1 MTLDSRISILR
12 NIVGILRSIM
22 DILVIDTLRKVSHS
36 ICTLSTLAPILSEK
50 LITWT
55 SIMSVYTEF
64 WITRAL
70 GHVNHGD
77 RTLYVLWWRRI
88 MHAIISQCT
97 TNKLDLYISLS
108 LSLSHAHMSLMT
120 KDKRKPAPTPHC
132 CIVATARR
140 QATRPRRTMAHLLGP
155 VSRISVSLMFL
166 WLLIIP

>member
-1 MTLDSRISILR
+1 MSLGSGISILW
-12 NIVGILRSIM
+12 NTVDIIVINM
-22 DILVIDTLRKVSHS
+22 LRKVSHS
-36 ICTLSTLAPILSEK
+36 ICTLSTLAPTLSEK

-77 RTLYVLWWRRI
+77 RTLYVPWWRRI

-108 LSLSHAHMSLMT
+108 HTHTCHWWQKT
-120 KDKRKPAPTPHC
+120 KENQHQPPHC

-155 VSRISVSLMFL
+155 SVASLSLSCFFDF
-166 WLLIIP
+166 WLYPKLASYTSN